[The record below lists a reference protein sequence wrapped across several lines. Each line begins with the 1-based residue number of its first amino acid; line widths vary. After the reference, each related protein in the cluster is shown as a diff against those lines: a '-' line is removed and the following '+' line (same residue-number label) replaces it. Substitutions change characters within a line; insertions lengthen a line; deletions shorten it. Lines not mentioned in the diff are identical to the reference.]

1 MPSTW
6 PCWNRTSKWRMTE
19 GMHRK
24 RYLIYQQ
31 VGPDVS
37 ELIGRVLARDEAM
50 PFPQDLEW
58 RRSIWNTP
66 AYYII
71 EEWLPWG

>member
-1 MPSTW
+1 
-6 PCWNRTSKWRMTE
+6 MTE

>member
-1 MPSTW
+1 
-6 PCWNRTSKWRMTE
+6 
-19 GMHRK
+19 MHRK

-58 RRSIWNTP
+58 RLSRWHTPLFSIV
-66 AYYII
+66 
-71 EEWLPWG
+71 EEVSPWQ